1 MPFVKMILYFI
12 GVYLINRISHGRFEI
27 QNFSSRVEKYARPCN
42 ILYLL
47 FVMCSYTLFVVSFAC
62 LMMETST
69 NTSQLY
75 MEFHNAFYK
84 DGI

>member
-1 MPFVKMILYFI
+1 MPFVKNIMCFI
-12 GVYLINRISHGRFEI
+12 GVYQINRISHGRFEI

-42 ILYLL
+42 FLYLS
-47 FVMCSYTLFVVSFAC
+47 FVMCPYTLFVVSFAF

-75 MEFHNAFYK
+75 MEFHNEFYK

>member
-1 MPFVKMILYFI
+1 MAALRYKQ
-12 GVYLINRISHGRFEI
+12 

-42 ILYLL
+42 ILYLS
-47 FVMCSYTLFVVSFAC
+47 FVMCPYTLFVVSFAC
-62 LMMETST
+62 LMMVTLT

-84 DGI
+84 YGILLNVTHHT